1 MKSFLV
7 RGLPGAL
14 LCCAVFLLLA
24 ACSALSPAGDI
35 PGANARALTGT
46 STITVSSGTS
56 TGAVMWG
63 AIGFLY
69 GLSEYPNSAG
79 YKLSDSMI
87 TGLAHPQYTSQKAPW
102 GAQHPDGD
110 ALNVAVQAKRTGMR
124 GVGIYCQDIYS
135 AWPYQNNGIADYLSK
150 LDSIARNVVA
160 DANRSF
166 YHYFIFNEPDLQ
178 WYSSSG
184 SLFTK
189 MCNDWLSCFNKIKSI
204 DSTAKIAGPG
214 FSSYNSTAYRNFF
227 SFCKSNNCMPDI
239 VVWHELQN
247 SFFGGWYNNYNDFRA
262 IESSLG
268 IGRHE
273 IYINEYAR
281 SSGDLAVPG
290 NLVQYIARFEN
301 SKVYAG
307 LAFWHGIGDLDDLVA
322 NNNTAQNVPGSS
334 LNQPGGAWYLYQ
346 WYGQMTGNTV
356 SVTLPSQNGSL
367 QALASK
373 SGNSVKVIYGGSLN
387 STDTFNAK
395 LVVNGLSGTS
405 AAYKVLGTD
414 NTGRAVAPAPATL
427 MSGTAAVSG
436 GSMTITV
443 SNCKAL
449 SAYELL
455 VN

>member
-1 MKSFLV
+1 MKQLRRRLMKTPMLV
-7 RGLPGAL
+7 LVVSL
-14 LCCAVFLLLA
+14 SLS
-24 ACSALSPAGDI
+24 ACSALSPV
-35 PGANARALTGT
+35 GAASDVSAKALTGT

-56 TGAVMWG
+56 TGALLWG
-63 AIGFLY
+63 GIGFLY

-79 YKLSDSMI
+79 YRLNDSMI
-87 TGLAHPQYTSQKAPW
+87 TGLVHPQYTSQKAPW
-102 GAQHPDGD
+102 GAQHPDSD
-110 ALNVAVQAKRTGMR
+110 ALNVAAQARRTVMR

-135 AWPYQNNGIADYLSK
+135 AWPYQNNGIADYLSR
-150 LDSIARNVVA
+150 LDAIARNVVA
-160 DANRSF
+160 DPNRSF

-178 WYSSSG
+178 WYSASG
-184 SLFTK
+184 TLFAK
-189 MCNDWLSCFNKIKSI
+189 MCDDWLTCYNKIKSI
-204 DSTAKIAGPG
+204 DATAKIAGPG
-214 FSSYNSTAYRNFF
+214 FASYNSTAYRNFF
-227 SFCKSNNCMPDI
+227 TFCKNNNCMPDI

-247 SFFGGWYNNYNDFRA
+247 SFFTGWYNNYNDFRS

-290 NLVQYIARFEN
+290 NLVQYIARFED

-322 NNNTAQNVPGSS
+322 NNNISQSIPGSS
-334 LNQPGGAWYLYQ
+334 LNQPDGAWYLYQ

-356 SVTLPSQNGSL
+356 AVTLPSQNGSL

-373 SGNSVKVIYGGSLN
+373 SGNSVRVIFGGSLN

-395 LVVNGLSGTS
+395 IVVNGLSGTS
-405 AAYKVLGTD
+405 ATYKVLATD
-414 NTGRAVAPAPATL
+414 TTGRAAAPAPATIL
-427 MSGTAAVSG
+427 SGSSVVSG